1 MAVTAGRIRR
11 IRPFAAK
18 VYWDCLFPSSRSGP
32 IGSADKENQPT
43 GEEIKKLLFGSK
55 ITGIAIGSGQQWWA
69 DRRQNGETTM
79 RGSGPIPADT
89 GMSRIEGDLLC
100 IQFQKIFWGLEYCFT
115 VFKNPRGTYEGK
127 DEYLNVTDFGFSPWS
142 KAR

>member
-55 ITGIAIGSGQQWWA
+55 ITGINIATGRQW
-69 DRRQNGETTM
+69 RGERKKDEDTTI
-79 RGSGPIPADT
+79 RGAEPNSSDT
-89 GMSRIEGDLLC
+89 GRSRVEED
-100 IQFQKIFWGLEYCFT
+100 
-115 VFKNPRGTYEGK
+115 
-127 DEYLNVTDFGFSPWS
+127 
-142 KAR
+142 